1 VKGNKMDI
9 KNQILKKSLELFN
22 KYGSTKVTTNQI
34 AKSIPI
40 SPGTLYYHYKN
51 KEDIIRDIFVE
62 MSNLYKEF
70 YFSAV
75 DYTKPK
81 EILDK
86 FINENFELY
95 KKFSFFNY
103 EISALIKNDPILKEM
118 NLEFIENNKKQL
130 YELFKLLQ
138 NEDIFLKDI
147 NEKTIKKIIELIYF
161 NSAYNTLID
170 FDIPENLQ
178 KIREQKIIILY
189 QTLDT
194 KGKKLLET
202 DKLFFDKN

>member
-1 VKGNKMDI
+1 MDI

-22 KYGSTKVTTNQI
+22 TYGSTKVSTNQI

-40 SPGTLYYHYKN
+40 SPGTLYYYYKN
-51 KEDIIRDIFVE
+51 KEEIIRDIFLE
-62 MSNLYKEF
+62 MSSLYKEF
-70 YFSAV
+70 YFSSV
-75 DYTKPK
+75 DYTKVE
-81 EILDK
+81 EILYK
-86 FINENFELY
+86 FISENFELHQ
-95 KKFSFFNY
+95 KFIFFNY

-170 FDIPENLQ
+170 FDKPEDLQ
-178 KIREQKIIILY
+178 KIREQKIIMLY
-189 QTLDT
+189 QTLGER
-194 KGKKLLET
+194 GKKLLET
-202 DKLFFDKN
+202 DKLFFSKN

>member
-1 VKGNKMDI
+1 MDI

-75 DYTKPK
+75 DYTKPE

-103 EISALIKNDPILKEM
+103 EISALIKKDFILKKM
-118 NLEFIENNKKQL
+118 NIEFIENNKKQL
-130 YELFKLLQ
+130 YYLFTALQ
-138 NEDIFLKDI
+138 KNEILIKNIEEDI
-147 NEKTIKKIIELIYF
+147 IKKIIELIYF
-161 NSAYNTLID
+161 NSAYNILID
-170 FDIPENLQ
+170 FDNTENIK
-178 KIREQKIIILY
+178 KIKEQKIIMLFSV
-189 QTLDT
+189 LSD
-194 KGKKLLET
+194 KGKKLLNT
-202 DKLFFDKN
+202 NKLFFN

>member
-75 DYTKPK
+75 DYTKPE

-103 EISALIKNDPILKEM
+103 EISALIKKDFILKKM
-118 NLEFIENNKKQL
+118 NIEFIENNKKQL
-130 YELFKLLQ
+130 YYLFTALQ
-138 NEDIFLKDI
+138 KNEILIKNIEEDI
-147 NEKTIKKIIELIYF
+147 IKKIIELIYF
-161 NSAYNTLID
+161 NSAYNILID
-170 FDIPENLQ
+170 FDNTENIK
-178 KIREQKIIILY
+178 KIKEQKIIMLFSV
-189 QTLDT
+189 LSD
-194 KGKKLLET
+194 KGKKLLNT
-202 DKLFFDKN
+202 NKLFFN